1 MDRQHERR
9 NASDRRDR
17 AVFCHFGYER
27 RNHTGNRRFDM
38 AAVDQPNTKRGSSFD
53 HKETSGDAVAVAKE
67 IAEAFGLPPALLEV
81 VEHDDLLITTE
92 HCQFCADRERKCAKL
107 EEELARS
114 RKEAEQY
121 RSQVRELLLS
131 LDISRQ

>member
-1 MDRQHERR
+1 MDHQYERR

-17 AVFCHFGYER
+17 AVFHHFGYER
-27 RNHTGNRRFDM
+27 RNHAGNRRFDI
-38 AAVDQPNTKRGSSFD
+38 AAVDQPNTKRGSSFGQ
-53 HKETSGDAVAVAKE
+53 KETSDDAVAVAKQ
-67 IAEAFGLPPALLEV
+67 IADAFGLPPALLEV
-81 VEHDDLLITTE
+81 VEHDDLLIATE